1 MFSEVHLALA
11 LLRAGAVGRGVQHW
25 LLAPEAE
32 VSGPE
37 LLGYPGRSRRFS
49 ACRDAE
55 EPQGVS
61 RSRESRGS
69 RRRAAN
75 NLHRTAAK
83 ARAGAEK
90 QGPLLGRYHP
100 SEERGIPAKRAAIL
114 ISDRQRQMSSSDAQM
129 KPTDAAR
136 RERRRT
142 KTLLLIL
149 AIGFLIFGSAAGTLY
164 YALRPVTLRI
174 AVGPPGSN
182 DHKVIE
188 AMTEAFA
195 NESRTVRLSPIAT
208 AGAVEALALLGAGKA
223 DLAVGRGDLEMP
235 ADAQTVVVL
244 RKNFVVLWSP
254 SGLAGTGSKRK
265 PAPKI
270 KEIADLAGHRVGVIG
285 GTPANAALLRVILS
299 ACGVEA
305 DKVTVTQFGTGQI
318 EELARDPTLDAF
330 MAVGP
335 LDSNITSGA
344 VAATART
351 RGEPKFLAIDASEA
365 IALKHPRYESEEI
378 PPSIFNA
385 NPAWP
390 DDKVE
395 TVSVSHLIVARKA
408 LSETTV
414 AAFYRQ
420 QFALRQAI
428 AKRVPG
434 AAQIT
439 KPDTEKEGEL
449 PVHQG
454 AAAVI
459 DGTERTFL
467 DRYGDYFWF
476 ALLLLSGIGSAGA
489 WLRQYLNRD
498 DRDENTSH
506 RNRILA
512 MVSKVRTAE
521 FDHELLAMQREVDT
535 IIGETLD
542 CYDGGLIEEE
552 ELAAFGLVL
561 ELFNHAVVERRA
573 ALQAAPLNLLAG
585 RR

>member
-1 MFSEVHLALA
+1 
-11 LLRAGAVGRGVQHW
+11 
-25 LLAPEAE
+25 
-32 VSGPE
+32 
-37 LLGYPGRSRRFS
+37 
-49 ACRDAE
+49 
-55 EPQGVS
+55 
-61 RSRESRGS
+61 
-69 RRRAAN
+69 
-75 NLHRTAAK
+75 
-83 ARAGAEK
+83 
-90 QGPLLGRYHP
+90 
-100 SEERGIPAKRAAIL
+100 
-114 ISDRQRQMSSSDAQM
+114 M

-254 SGLAGTGSKRK
+254 SGLAGKGSKRK

>member
-1 MFSEVHLALA
+1 
-11 LLRAGAVGRGVQHW
+11 
-25 LLAPEAE
+25 
-32 VSGPE
+32 
-37 LLGYPGRSRRFS
+37 
-49 ACRDAE
+49 
-55 EPQGVS
+55 
-61 RSRESRGS
+61 
-69 RRRAAN
+69 
-75 NLHRTAAK
+75 
-83 ARAGAEK
+83 
-90 QGPLLGRYHP
+90 
-100 SEERGIPAKRAAIL
+100 
-114 ISDRQRQMSSSDAQM
+114 M

-136 RERRRT
+136 RERRRR

-164 YALRPVTLRI
+164 YALRPITLRI

-254 SGLAGTGSKRK
+254 SGLAGKGSKRK

-561 ELFNHAVVERRA
+561 ELFNHAIVERRA